1 MDSAREKKKEVF
13 LIKYNYNQFERELIA
28 GDASFRKYERIFLD
42 SNKTLILMD
51 APPNFEK
58 IKPFIRIAKYLL
70 QLGFSVPEIYQYDDM
85 NGFMLLEDL
94 GDNTYTR
101 LLEQKYDEEKLYSIA
116 TSVLI
121 KIHKSVKK
129 ESMPEFVNPFSSKR
143 IINEVCLFHEWYFS
157 LIKKKAT
164 YTIIQEYINIW
175 NKLIRVSA
183 EFKSSLILFDYH
195 VDNLLLLDNRPSYKA
210 CGLLDF
216 QDATYG
222 PITYDLMSLLEDAR
236 RSVNPEIV
244 IKMKSK
250 YLDSF
255 PEMNKDDFETSW
267 AIMSAQRHLRVLGT
281 FARLKIRDKK
291 SQYLIHILRIW
302 KYLEISLNHPV
313 LEELKLWLDENLKPE
328 ERIYND

>member
-1 MDSAREKKKEVF
+1 MNSSREIEKEVF
-13 LIKYNYNQFERELIA
+13 LKKYNLDQFEKKLIA

-42 SNKTLILMD
+42 SDKTLILMD

-58 IKPFIRIAKYLL
+58 IKPFITIAKYLL
-70 QLGFSVPEIYQYDDM
+70 QLGFSVPIIYHYDDI

-101 LLEQKYDEEKLYSIA
+101 LLEKNYNEEKLYSIA
-116 TSVLI
+116 LSVLI
-121 KIHKSVKK
+121 KIHKSATKK
-129 ESMPEFVNPFSSKR
+129 NIPGFVNPFSSKR
-143 IINEVCLFHEWYFS
+143 IIKEVCLFHEWYFP
-157 LIKKKAT
+157 LIKKKPV
-164 YTIIQEYINIW
+164 YTSIQDYINIW
-175 NKLIRVSA
+175 NKLIKVSV
-183 EFKSSLILFDYH
+183 EFKTSLILFDYH
-195 VDNLLLLDNRPSYKA
+195 VDNLLLLDNKPGFKA

-236 RSVNPEIV
+236 RNVNPGVV

-255 PEMNKDDFETSW
+255 PEIKKDDFETSW

-281 FARLKIRDKK
+281 FARLKIRDNK
-291 SQYLIHILRIW
+291 SHYLIHIPRVW
-302 KYLEISLNHPV
+302 NYLEASLNHPI
-313 LEELKLWLDENLKPE
+313 LKELKLWLDQNVKPE